1 MTKIAGGCHISTC
14 RRMFNSVPTIDSAF
28 HIWNGSRCLQQ
39 DHFHQSHRYHHCS
52 QHHYCHQHNH
62 VHHHQY
68 YHLRQHHEDM
78 RIRGYEEIR
87 IREGLH
93 CQNWFHPLPPIL
105 AHWWILQKKC
115 GFLSKS
121 SIFRFKFHGILPELR
136 EIAENCRNF
145 VNFAEKS
152 WKFE

>member
-14 RRMFNSVPTIDSAF
+14 RRMFNSVPAIDSAF

-115 GFLSKS
+115 VNLTCVFQGGFFNCPPPPK
-121 SIFRFKFHGILPELR
+121 KKQKKR
-136 EIAENCRNF
+136 ERKEIKVC
-145 VNFAEKS
+145 KT
-152 WKFE
+152 